1 MLQNTAR
8 PRKDGTR
15 EEKAKQTVYRRELAR
30 QATEEN
36 RYDQLHMERLYS
48 HDMTSWG
55 WGWGLWSYSF
65 MKTQEKN
72 HKEYTSKVSQNA

>member
-8 PRKDGTR
+8 PRKHSTR
-15 EEKAKQTVYRRELAR
+15 EERAKQTVNRRELTQ

-55 WGWGLWSYSF
+55 WGWGVVVIQF
-65 MKTQEKN
+65 HEDTR
-72 HKEYTSKVSQNA
+72 KE